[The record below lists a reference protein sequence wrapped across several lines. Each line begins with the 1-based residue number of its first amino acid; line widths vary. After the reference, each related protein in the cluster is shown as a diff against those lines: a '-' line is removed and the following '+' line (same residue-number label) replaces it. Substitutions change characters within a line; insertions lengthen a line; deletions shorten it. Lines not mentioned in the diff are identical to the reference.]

1 MRRSD
6 IGSFGPQWA
15 LGLLPFLF
23 VEQVYRVILLKP
35 IIARSPE
42 VQKGSEMPVAFL

>member
-23 VEQVYRVILLKP
+23 VEQVYRIILLQP
-35 IIARSPE
+35 IIALNSE
-42 VQKGSEMPVAFL
+42 VEKAS